1 LLERI
6 PETAETRR
14 VAALARLG
22 DDVPDDGRT
31 AKLDELLDRVK
42 DDDDARQAYVDLLE
56 VMGPDDPRTSEYR
69 KALTSRL
76 F

>member
-1 LLERI
+1 
-6 PETAETRR
+6 